1 MSVTTFNVKN
11 EVLAA
16 EDRIRPHINTTP
28 LELSQPLSEMAG
40 CQVYL
45 KEEHSQLTGSFKVRG
60 ALNKLMSLSDEQRA
74 KGVVV
79 ASTGNH
85 GLAVTH
91 GLKTLG
97 VEGLVYLPET
107 TPANKVE
114 LLRSKG
120 VPLKPYGTDPLET
133 ELQARRDAE
142 SQGKTY
148 ISPYNDQKIIGGQGT
163 IGVELLQQLPEMDE
177 VYITVGGGGLI
188 SGISGYIKETNPDIK
203 IIGCLPKNSPVMV
216 ECIRAGEIIDVPMS
230 PTLSDATAGGLE
242 ANAITFGICQT
253 YVDEWLVVSEAEIQ
267 SAMKLIYDHHGWVVE
282 GAAGVPLASL
292 TKSGRSFDQDT
303 KVALVLCGGN
313 VDQKKF
319 QQLVR

>member
-1 MSVTTFNVKN
+1 MSVTTFNIKN

-28 LELSQPLSEMAG
+28 LELSEPLSEMTG
-40 CQVYL
+40 CQVFL
-45 KEEHSQLTGSFKVRG
+45 KEEHVQLTGSFKVRG
-60 ALNKLMSLSDEQRA
+60 ALNKLMSLNAEQRA

-85 GLAVTH
+85 GLAVAH

-97 VEGLVYLPET
+97 VEGLIYLPET

-120 VPLKPYGTDPLET
+120 VPLKLYGIDPLET

-142 SQGKTY
+142 RQGKTY
-148 ISPYNDQKIIGGQGT
+148 ISPYNDPKIIGGQGT
-163 IGVELLQQLPEMDE
+163 IGVELLEQLPDLDE
-177 VYITVGGGGLI
+177 VYIAVGGGGLI
-188 SGISGYIKETNPDIK
+188 SGISGYLKETNPDIK
-203 IIGCLPKNSPVMV
+203 IIGCLPENSPVMA
-216 ECIRAGEIIDVPMS
+216 ECIKVGKIIDVPMS

-242 ANAITFGICQT
+242 ADAITFGICQT
-253 YVDEWLVVSEAEIQ
+253 YVVEWMVASEAEIQ

-282 GAAGVPLASL
+282 GAAGVPLAAL
-292 TKSGRSFDQDT
+292 LKSDRSFNEDT

-313 VDQKKF
+313 VDQEKF
-319 QQLVR
+319 KQLME